1 MAVEPERTVP
11 LGAYEHL
18 VTSGLLRSVGDPDRS
33 FPVFGDLDKADA
45 PTVLAR
51 HIAALSLRV
60 LRSVRGEDALAGQVQ
75 LANQVVAALRAAA
88 PQVID
93 GGDDDVD
100 RAQLLLALLGPTPAP
115 FTPAAPARPEVP
127 LAASAL
133 LVNGIGQPRIGTEVA
148 AELASADTVDLICAF
163 VKWHGLR
170 VLQPALHDARRRGV
184 PIRVITT
191 TYMGATDRRALDA
204 LADMGAEIKVSY
216 DTRSTR
222 LHAKAWLFQRH
233 SGASTAYIGSSN
245 LSRAALLDGLEWNVR
260 LAALE
265 QPHLLDIFAATFENY
280 WQDPA
285 FETYDPVR
293 DADRFDRA
301 VREERHGDGAP
312 ALILSSLDVQPY
324 GYQRE
329 ILDALEAERVLH
341 DRWRNLVVA
350 ATGTGK
356 TIMAALDYQRLREA
370 GQVETLLFVAHRE
383 EILTQSLGVFRQV
396 LRDQAFGEPLVGGA
410 KPERWQHVFA
420 SVQSLARLEL
430 DPTAFDM
437 VIVDEFHHAEAPTY
451 TRLLERLRPRVL
463 LGLTATPE
471 RTDGG
476 DVKRFFD
483 GRIAAELRL
492 WEALERGLL
501 SPFQYFGIADGVP
514 LQQVKWRGGGYDL
527 GELSN
532 LYTNDHARV
541 RLIVSKLQE
550 IVGEVGSI
558 RALGFCVSIAHAEFM
573 AERFR
578 HHGIHAVAVSSR
590 TSPDDRR
597 DALRDLQ
604 ARRVNVVFVVDL
616 FNEGVDVPSVDTVLF
631 LRPTE
636 SATVFLQQL
645 GRGLR
650 LFEGKPCLTVLD
662 FIGHQ
667 HARFRFDLR
676 YRALTG
682 VSRRELAEQV
692 EQGFP
697 YLPAGCHIELD
708 TVAHQAVLANVRHA
722 LNLSWQDLV
731 AELRALGDVS
741 LQTFLEETGVE
752 LETVYRRGGWA
763 RLRREAG
770 FDPRPPREHDKRLGD
785 AFGRLL
791 HVDDPERLR
800 AYGERVL
807 TSRRAAASSGSP
819 REQRLATMLKYAIW
833 GVGNEEGDLPPA
845 RREELAELLALLQ
858 ERTTRVTR
866 PLDPWSTSPLHIH
879 ARYSLHEALVAFGM
893 PNPSSMRQGVVY
905 LPDEKADLAFITLRK
920 TEQHYSPTTRY
931 NDYALSP
938 TLFHWESQS
947 TTSADSPT
955 GQRYQHQQEQDSTF
969 HLFIRESKQGL
980 LGAPPYTYAGPATY
994 VSHEGSRPMRV
1005 TWRLTHPLP
1014 PALLHAA
1021 RIVAG

>member
-1 MAVEPERTVP
+1 MSAEPAP

-18 VTSGLLRSVGDPDRS
+18 LTTGLLRSVSGPDRS
-33 FPVFGDLDKADA
+33 AVFGDLDRADA
-45 PTVLAR
+45 PAVLAR
-51 HIAALSLRV
+51 HIAAVCLRV
-60 LRSVRGEDALAGQVQ
+60 LRSMGGEDPRTAQLE
-75 LANQVVAALRAAA
+75 LANHMVEALRSLA
-88 PQVID
+88 PQAFD
-93 GGDDDVD
+93 GDADEVD
-100 RAQLLLALLGPTPAP
+100 SAQLLLALLKPAP
-115 FTPAAPARPEVP
+115 APSAPLRPEVP

-148 AELASADTVDLICAF
+148 AELASADGVDLLCAF

-170 VLQPALHDARRRGV
+170 VLQPALRDAIGRGV
-184 PIRVITT
+184 PVRVITT

-204 LADMGAEIKVSY
+204 LAELGAQIKVSY

-222 LHAKAWLFQRH
+222 LHAKAWLFPRR

-260 LAALE
+260 LSALE
-265 QPHLLDIFAATFENY
+265 QPHLLDTFAATFESY

-293 DADRFDRA
+293 DAERFDAAARTERSGA
-301 VREERHGDGAP
+301 V
-312 ALILSSLDVQPY
+312 ALPLTLTALDVEPY

-356 TIMAALDYQRLREA
+356 TIMAALDYQRLRRA
-370 GQVETLLFVAHRE
+370 GQVESLLFVAHRE
-383 EILTQSLGVFRQV
+383 EILTQSLAVFRQV
-396 LRDQAFGEPLVGGA
+396 LRDQAFGEPLVGGER
-410 KPERWQHVFA
+410 PERWQHVFA
-420 SVQSLARLEL
+420 SVQSLARREL
-430 DPTAFDM
+430 GPTAFDM

-451 TRLLERLRPRVL
+451 ARLLDRLRPTVL

-476 DVKRFFD
+476 DVLRHFG

-501 SPFQYFGIADGVP
+501 CPFQYFGIADGVP
-514 LQQVKWRGGGYDL
+514 LQQVGWRRGGYDL

-532 LYTNDHARV
+532 LYTNDHHRA
-541 RLIVSKLQE
+541 RLIVSKLRE
-550 IVGEVGSI
+550 VVGDVGAV
-558 RALGFCVSIAHAEFM
+558 RALGFCVSIDHAEFM

-578 HHGIHAVAVSSR
+578 HHGVPAVAVSSR
-590 TSPDDRR
+590 TSADDRR
-597 DALRDLQ
+597 AALRDLQ
-604 ARRVNVVFVVDL
+604 AGRVNVVFAVDL
-616 FNEGVDVPSVDTVLF
+616 FNEGVDVPEIDTVLF

-636 SATVFLQQL
+636 SPTVFLQQL

-650 LFEGKPCLTVLD
+650 LSEGKPCLTVLD
-662 FIGHQ
+662 FIGQQ

-682 VSRRELAEQV
+682 VSRRELTRQI

-708 TVAHQAVLANVRHA
+708 SVAHRAVLDNVRRA

-731 AELRALGDVS
+731 AELRAVGDVT
-741 LQTFLEETGVE
+741 LTEFLADTGVE
-752 LETVYRRGGWA
+752 LETLYRRGGWA

-770 FDPRPPREHDKRLGD
+770 FDPRLAGEHDEKLGR
-785 AFGRLL
+785 AFGRML
-791 HVDDPERLR
+791 HVDDLERLR
-800 AYGERVL
+800 GYRERVL
-807 TSRRAAASSGSP
+807 ASGLTAAAGGSARHERLSTMLRYALWGSGS
-819 REQRLATMLKYAIW
+819 
-833 GVGNEEGDLPPA
+833 EEVPTLPAA
-845 RREELAELLALLQ
+845 RREELAELLAVL
-858 ERTTRVTR
+858 EEHATRVTR
-866 PLDPWSTSPLHIH
+866 PLDPWGTPPVHVH
-879 ARYSLHEALVAFGM
+879 ARYSHHEALAAFGM

-905 LPDEKADLAFITLRK
+905 LPEADADLFFVTLRK

-947 TTSADSPT
+947 TTTSASPT
-955 GQRYQHQQEQDSTF
+955 GQRYQHHRDRGTTV
-969 HLFIRESKQGL
+969 HLFLRESKDGL
-980 LGAPPYTYAGPATY
+980 LGAPPYTYAGPANY
-994 VSHEGSRPMRV
+994 VSHQGDRPMRI
-1005 TWRLTHPLP
+1005 TWHLDHPLP
-1014 PALLHAA
+1014 PDLLHTA
-1021 RIVAG
+1021 RIVTG